1 VTAAALVT
9 GGGRGIGAAVVRR
22 LAAEGVAV
30 VVNDKHAGEADAIA
44 REIVDAGG
52 AAVAVPGD
60 VARLETAAECVEVAV
75 RRWGRLRF
83 AYNNAAV
90 PGVRAAAG
98 DYPVDTFWRVMQVNL
113 GGVLNCMQAEIAAM
127 RSGGGGAIVNAA
139 SAAVDG
145 GVAGSSAY
153 AASKHAIVGLTKSAA
168 LDHAADGIRVNAIAP
183 GLVDTGFVSGLDRAG
198 FAAAHPAGRMGRA
211 EEVADAVCW
220 LLTGG
225 SSFVTGTVLAVDGGL
240 TARVAGL

>member
-9 GGGRGIGAAVVRR
+9 GGGRGIGAAVARR

-30 VVNDKHAGEADAIA
+30 VVNEKHAGEADAIA
-44 REIVDAGG
+44 REIVDGG
-52 AAVAVPGD
+52 GTAVAVPGD
-60 VARLETAAECVEVAV
+60 VARPETAAECVEVAV

-98 DYPVDTFWRVMQVNL
+98 EYPVDTFWRVMQVNL

-139 SAAVDG
+139 SAAVD
-145 GVAGSSAY
+145 
-153 AASKHAIVGLTKSAA
+153 
-168 LDHAADGIRVNAIAP
+168 
-183 GLVDTGFVSGLDRAG
+183 TGFVSGLDRAG
-198 FAAAHPAGRMGRA
+198 FAAAHPAGRIGRA
-211 EEVADAVCW
+211 EEIADAVCW